1 MAYRVELSP
10 SALDDVDAIVHYISA
25 DSVENARRW
34 RNRLFQKLFGIGVM
48 PRGCSLAPED
58 ECCTIEVRQFF
69 FGRYRI
75 LFTIRDAD
83 SLVYV
88 LTVRHGARRFLT
100 GAEIDDIE

>member
-1 MAYRVELSP
+1 MAYRIELSP
-10 SALDDVDAIVHYISA
+10 LAFDEIDAIVEYIGR
-25 DSVENARRW
+25 DSIENAYRW
-34 RNRLFQKLFGIGVM
+34 RTRLFEQIEKLDLM
-48 PRGCSLAPED
+48 PRSCSLAPES
-58 ECCTIEVRQFF
+58 EFGSVEVRQII

-100 GAEIDDIE
+100 SDEIDKIE